1 MPPCPLAQKVLF
13 EDDAESTPLPRLRQ
27 DVQIQLLQQMVQ
39 WMQAVALAINKER
52 HDEQDHR

>member
-1 MPPCPLAQKVLF
+1 MAQKVLF
-13 EDDAESTPLPRLRQ
+13 EDDAESTPLPQLRQ
-27 DVQIQLLQQMVQ
+27 DVQTQLLQQMVQ